1 VVPYVRRL
9 SYLSGV
15 LSEGDKRNSK
25 GDMLGVFLLHT
36 VKEEKEAR
44 SRGYFAPEPA
54 SRTRPVRGWT
64 DQKVVW
70 ELLTLSTEEDPGYNE
85 ALGRSRFCFQR
96 SISEGVN
103 HLGLWAGCVSLGTVT
118 LHVVLFPMPGAVGLC
133 CSLSTYHAKGS
144 LRFGNSGRKGR
155 TFRDFPCAWEYV
167 R

>member
-1 VVPYVRRL
+1 MVPSVWRL

-85 ALGRSRFCFQR
+85 ALGRSRFVSNARFR
-96 SISEGVN
+96 RVLITPGY
-103 HLGLWAGCVSLGTVT
+103 GLVASPWGQ
-118 LHVVLFPMPGAVGLC
+118 
-133 CSLSTYHAKGS
+133 
-144 LRFGNSGRKGR
+144 
-155 TFRDFPCAWEYV
+155 
-167 R
+167 